1 MPIGDVLRERIV
13 AGTSALELARLAR
26 ADGMRTLRQSALA
39 LAAGG
44 VTSLEEVLRV
54 TPADA
59 DETC

>member
-1 MPIGDVLRERIV
+1 MCKRVLLYAEQRKGKKKRSSD
-13 AGTSALELARLAR
+13 ASWKQRKRLFVSHVR
-26 ADGMRTLRQSALA
+26 A